1 MKSILPKYD
10 DLDRVAEEAAIKIF
24 MEDMKKCSKCGEVKS
39 TGEFYKRKKY
49 KDGYDCQCKECKK
62 KLPRSQ

>member
-24 MEDMKKCSKCGEVKS
+24 TKNNKNDIVKNNNKISLNKNNKKE
-39 TGEFYKRKKY
+39 
-49 KDGYDCQCKECKK
+49 
-62 KLPRSQ
+62 